1 MSIPTSPS
9 LQPDSPSDTSE
20 STLRITEIFHSIQG
34 ESTYAGQPCVFVRLT
49 GCPLR
54 CSWCDTAYAFHGGT
68 DMNLDA
74 VLEQVTSYGCP
85 LVEVTGGEPLSQPTA
100 FELITRLCEEGF
112 EVLIETSGAIDI
124 APVDSRAQIIMDI
137 KCPGSEMEDRM
148 RWDNLEHI
156 TEKDQVKFV
165 ISDRRDYD
173 WAVDVVKRN
182 QLTERCPV
190 LFSPVFGGQ
199 ELRPMAEW
207 ILRDRLQVR
216 FQVQLHKF
224 IWDPDTRG
232 V

>member
-1 MSIPTSPS
+1 MSSPKS
-9 LQPDSPSDTSE
+9 PPLQPHSSSNTE
-20 STLRITEIFHSIQG
+20 EKILRVTEIFYSIQG

-54 CSWCDTAYAFHGGT
+54 CTWCDTAYAFHGGT
-68 DMNLDA
+68 DMSLDA
-74 VLEQVTSYGCP
+74 VLEQVSRYGCP
-85 LVEVTGGEPLSQPTA
+85 LVEVTGGEPLSQSA
-100 FELITRLCEEGF
+100 ALGLITGLCDEGF

-124 APVDSRAQIIMDI
+124 SPVDARAQIILDI
-137 KCPGSEMEDRM
+137 KCPGSDMEDRTC
-148 RWDNLEHI
+148 WENLDHI
-156 TEKDQVKFV
+156 TEKDQIKFV

-173 WAVDVVKRN
+173 WAVDVVKQN

-190 LFSPVFGGQ
+190 LFSPVFEGQ
-199 ELRPMAEW
+199 ALRPMAEW
-207 ILRDRLQVR
+207 ILQDRLAVR

>member
-1 MSIPTSPS
+1 MTSPPNTA
-9 LQPDSPSDTSE
+9 QPS
-20 STLRITEIFHSIQG
+20 LRITEIFHSIQG
-34 ESTYAGQPCVFVRLT
+34 ESTYAGHPCVFVRLT

-68 DMNLDA
+68 DMSLEK
-74 VLEQVTSYGCP
+74 VVEQVSRYACP
-85 LVEVTGGEPLSQPTA
+85 LVEVTGGEPLSQPAA
-100 FELITRLCEEGF
+100 FELITRLCDEKL
-112 EVLIETSGAIDI
+112 EVLIETSGAMDI
-124 APVDSRAQIIMDI
+124 SPVDSRAQIILDI
-137 KCPGSEMEDRM
+137 KCPGSEMDDRM
-148 RWDNLEHI
+148 RWENLEHI
-156 TEKDQVKFV
+156 TEKDQIKFV

-173 WAVDVVKRN
+173 WAVGVARRY

-207 ILRDRLQVR
+207 ILQDRLPVR

-224 IWDPDTRG
+224 IWAPDTRG

>member
-1 MSIPTSPS
+1 MSHPSSSSSPEG
-9 LQPDSPSDTSE
+9 T
-20 STLRITEIFHSIQG
+20 TLRITEIFHSIQG
-34 ESTYAGQPCVFVRLT
+34 ESTHAGQPCVFVRLT

-54 CSWCDTAYAFHGGT
+54 CTWCDTAYAFHGGT
-68 DMNLDA
+68 DMTMEA
-74 VLEQVTSYGCP
+74 VLTQVKSYGCP
-85 LVEVTGGEPLSQPTA
+85 LVEVTGGEPLSQPAA
-100 FELITRLCEEGF
+100 FNLITRLCDERL

-124 APVDSRAQIIMDI
+124 SPVDSRAQIIMDI
-137 KCPGSEMEDRM
+137 KCPGSEMEGRTH
-148 RWDNLEHI
+148 WDNLDHI
-156 TEKDQVKFV
+156 TEKDQIKFV

-190 LFSPVFGGQ
+190 LFSPVFAGQ
-199 ELRPMAEW
+199 DLRPMAEW
-207 ILRDRLQVR
+207 ILQDRLLVR